1 VCSNGNVIAAC
12 RRAAI
17 STVLALPFAACGELE
32 PDVIA
37 CAAIAIAGLDVSVV
51 DESTNQ
57 PLCDATVTATEGAYA
72 ERLGRIGCRFS
83 GAYERPGS
91 YSVRA
96 ERSGFITRT
105 LAADRVVMSTGQCPH
120 PVTVRVEI
128 RLPPTP

>member
-1 VCSNGNVIAAC
+1 MCLNGNVIAAC

-17 STVLALPFAACGELE
+17 STVLALPFAACGEFE

-57 PLCDATVTATEGAYA
+57 PICDATVTATDGAYT
-72 ERLGRIGCRFS
+72 ERLIGTCRYA
-83 GAYERPGS
+83 GAYERAGT
-91 YSVRA
+91 YAVRA
-96 ERSGFITRT
+96 EKGGFMART
-105 LAADRVVMSTGQCPH
+105 VTSDRVIMSTGLCPH

-128 RLPPTP
+128 RLTPTP